1 MPIKIPSNLPAND
14 ILKGEN
20 IFCITEKRALTQ
32 DIRPLK
38 IALLNIMPT
47 KIVTE
52 TQLIR
57 LLGNTPLQVEID
69 FVRTST
75 YTGKNTSI
83 EHMNSFYKSFD
94 DIKNNKYDGMIIT
107 GAPVELLEFSDV
119 NYWNELEE
127 ILEWTKTNVTSTFHI
142 CWAALAGLYYHYGIQ
157 KHSLDKKLS
166 GIYLHKVNRKKSMLV
181 RGFDDIFYAPHSRYS
196 TVKTSDIRNEK
207 RLQLISESAEAGA
220 YIIASKDKKQIFVTG
235 HGEYDKDT
243 LKYEYERDLN
253 AGKNPEIPVNYFENN
268 DPSKEPIVRW
278 RSHANLLFYNWLNYY
293 VYQTTPYDINE
304 IK

>member
-1 MPIKIPSNLPAND
+1 M
-14 ILKGEN
+14 
-20 IFCITEKRALTQ
+20 
-32 DIRPLK
+32 
-38 IALLNIMPT
+38 
-47 KIVTE
+47 
-52 TQLIR
+52 
-57 LLGNTPLQVEID
+57 
-69 FVRTST
+69 
-75 YTGKNTSI
+75 
-83 EHMNSFYKSFD
+83 
-94 DIKNNKYDGMIIT
+94 
-107 GAPVELLEFSDV
+107 
-119 NYWNELEE
+119 
-127 ILEWTKTNVTSTFHI
+127 
-142 CWAALAGLYYHYGIQ
+142 
-157 KHSLDKKLS
+157 
-166 GIYLHKVNRKKSMLV
+166 
-181 RGFDDIFYAPHSRYS
+181 
-196 TVKTSDIRNEK
+196 DIRNEK

>member
-14 ILKGEN
+14 ILKDEN
-20 IFCITEKRALTQ
+20 IFCITEKRALKQ

-69 FVRTST
+69 FLRTST

-83 EHMNSFYKSFD
+83 EHMNSFYKSFYD
-94 DIKNNKYDGMIIT
+94 VKNSKYDGMIIT
-107 GAPVELLEFSDV
+107 GAPVELLEFTDV
-119 NYWNELEE
+119 DYWEE
-127 ILEWTKTNVTSTFHI
+127 FKEIMEWTKTNVTSTLHI
-142 CWAALAGLYYHYGIQ
+142 CWAALAGLYYHYGIE
-157 KHSLDKKLS
+157 KYALENKLS
-166 GIYLHKVNRKKSMLV
+166 GVYKHKVNRKKSMLV
-181 RGFDDIFYAPHSRYS
+181 RGFDDVFYAPHSRYS
-196 TVKTSDIRNEK
+196 TVKTADIRNEK
-207 RLQLISESAEAGA
+207 KLQLISESHEAGA

-235 HGEYDKDT
+235 HSEYDKET
-243 LKYEYERDLN
+243 LKLEYERDLN
-253 AGKNPEIPVNYFENN
+253 NGKNPAIPVNYFEND
-268 DPSKEPIVRW
+268 DPTKEPIVCW